1 VLGEH
6 MKAGAILL
14 LGYASAMMSAIF
26 MPNYSQALGA
36 SSFEV
41 GVIGT
46 AYGVALLLSSYLF
59 GRASDISGR
68 RGFVLLGLALAAV
81 AHAAQILAFDPLS
94 LMLIRAF
101 AGFAMGIFTPPLIAY
116 THDAGEKL
124 GNLAAFGSLGWAL
137 GSLLAGIVAG
147 AGEHYFAQPLMPYWL
162 VFALCSAFFLVSLG
176 IALTLPEVASPRIEV
191 PLFPLDLI
199 RRNYHIYLPN
209 LLRHTG
215 AFAIW
220 IIFPLYLAQL
230 GASKLWIGVI
240 YFANT
245 FSQFFIMRRLNL
257 ASPARLVVLGTALS
271 MVVFFSYALVDSYM
285 MVLPIQLFL
294 ALSYSLLYVGSL
306 RYLTENNPETATSV
320 GMLGSFISVSMALG
334 PLLGGAISHAYG
346 YEASMYFA
354 SGITFVAL
362 LINLSKR

>member
-1 VLGEH
+1 
-6 MKAGAILL
+6 MKAGFILL

-46 AYGVALLLSSYLF
+46 AYGAALLISSYLF
-59 GRASDISGR
+59 GRASDLRGR

-81 AHAAQILAFDPLS
+81 AHAAQILAFNATS

-116 THDAGEKL
+116 TYDSGEKL

-137 GSLLAGIVAG
+137 GSLFAGVVAG
-147 AGEHYFAQPLMPYWL
+147 AGELYFAEQLMPYWL
-162 VFALCSAFFLVSLG
+162 VFALCSLLFLISLR
-176 IALTLPEVASPRIEV
+176 IALTLPEVSAPSMEV
-191 PLFPLDLI
+191 PLLPLDLI

-215 AFAIW
+215 AFAVW

-230 GASKLWIGVI
+230 GASKFWIGII
-240 YFANT
+240 YFLNA
-245 FSQFFIMRRLNL
+245 FAQFFIMRRLNF
-257 ASPARLVVLGTALS
+257 ASPARLVELGLALS
-271 MVVFFSYALVDSYM
+271 MVVFLSYALVESYPL
-285 MVLPIQLFL
+285 VLPIQLFL

-306 RYLTENNPETATSV
+306 RYLTENNPEKATSV
-320 GMLGSFISVSMALG
+320 GLLGSFMSISMALG
-334 PLLGGAISHAYG
+334 PMLGGTISHAYG

-354 SGITFVAL
+354 SGITLLAL
-362 LINLSKR
+362 LINLSRRFSSG